1 MRGTACE
8 AEDLGFLYRKSA
20 IFGFIQT
27 HCQMRSVVGSFLV
40 VFVLLVPQ
48 WLLAKQEPA
57 DSLRTLIQAADGKRE
72 GELNMELANL
82 LLAEYPDSCIY
93 YAQKARA
100 IGKRIQNQV
109 LVIRSYS
116 ATGEAYQRQNK
127 LKEAL
132 ASYFTGLE
140 LAEKYHEKSLAGT
153 IYNGIGVCYFLMNDV
168 KKAEQYMKRAA
179 KAKKEGNDFRY
190 YALITINLAS
200 VQIMQQSFD
209 ESVKTLKDAEKTLQ
223 KQHQEQYLAAVYNS
237 LGAAYQSI
245 QPDSCVYYYE
255 RSLKYSTKYKDY
267 LVKMNAY
274 QNLGDYYFARKEYAT
289 AIQYMKLAIST
300 NENRP
305 EDSYKPALY
314 ERISI
319 LYDSIGDFRNAY
331 AYKKLETEARKRIFS
346 VEKQKEIEELE
357 IKYESAKKEKEIQ
370 QHKQE
375 LERKNNQQNILI
387 FFAVSLF
394 LVAGFI
400 TYLVFQRKRIER
412 QFEQEKLRLFE
423 NIFHEIRTPLTLING
438 PIQVLKQQK
447 KYPEELDLMERNSQ
461 KLIHLV
467 NELLDASKLGKGS
480 YQLNYTTG
488 NLQEFIGSVIDQ
500 FTGEAKQKDIRIIRQ
515 LEEHAE
521 NHSFPSNAL
530 EKILSNLIGNA
541 VKYCPAK
548 SEITVLSA
556 IEGNKLLLKVVDN
569 GPGIPRKDQKK
580 VFRRF
585 FRGKHPE
592 ELSGT
597 GIGLSLVKELVE
609 LAGGTITLQ
618 SSQYGTVF
626 QVQISFQ
633 NESGLLSGENGGTGT
648 FSELRSG
655 HEASEKDIPTLLLV
669 EDDADTAAF
678 TRSVLK
684 DEFRIVHA
692 KNGREGLEL
701 IRDNLPDIV
710 LSDVMMPQMDG
721 IELLREIRSDE
732 LTNHLPFVLFS
743 AKASLESRLEGLQ
756 HGADAYISKPF
767 SPEELKL
774 TIRNLFS
781 TMQRNKEAYTASIR
795 SGKSFE
801 ERVKSQHAYVNK
813 VIACIVSNIDDSD
826 YSVNE
831 LSDDLAVSRSQLHRK
846 LVALTGF
853 STTNFIRMVRLE
865 KAKDLLL
872 NGDGNI
878 TEIAYKCGFS
888 SQSYF
893 TRSFTEYFGKSPSQL
908 LEK

>member
-1 MRGTACE
+1 
-8 AEDLGFLYRKSA
+8 
-20 IFGFIQT
+20 
-27 HCQMRSVVGSFLV
+27 MRSVVGCLLV

-57 DSLRTLIQAADGKRE
+57 DSLRMLLESAHGKRE

-93 YAQKARA
+93 YAQRARA
-100 IGKRIQNQV
+100 IGKSTSNHV

-116 ATGEAYQRQNK
+116 ATGEAYQRKNQ
-127 LKEAL
+127 LKKAL
-132 ASYFTGLE
+132 ASYFKGLE
-140 LAEKYHEKSLAGT
+140 LAEKHDEKSLSGT

-168 KKAEQYMKRAA
+168 KKAEQYMKRASE
-179 KAKKEGNDFRY
+179 AKKAANDFRY
-190 YALITINLAS
+190 YVLITINLAS

-209 ESVKTLKDAEKTLQ
+209 ESVKTLKEAEKTLLKQ
-223 KQHQEQYLAAVYNS
+223 KQEQYLATVYNS

-255 RSLKYSTKYKDY
+255 LSLQYSEKYRDY
-267 LVKMNAY
+267 LLKMNAY
-274 QNLGDYYFARKEYAT
+274 QNLGDYYFDRKEYAT
-289 AIQYMKLAIST
+289 AINYMKLAIST
-300 NENRP
+300 NEKRP

-314 ERISI
+314 ERIST

-331 AYKKLETEARKRIFS
+331 KYKKLEAEAHKRIFS

-357 IKYESAKKEKEIQ
+357 IKYESEKKEKEIQ
-370 QHKQE
+370 QNKQE
-375 LERKNNQQNILI
+375 LERRKNQQNILV
-387 FFAVSLF
+387 FCAVSLF

-438 PIQVLKQQK
+438 PIQVMKQQK

-461 KLIHLV
+461 KLIRLV

-480 YQLNYTTG
+480 YQLNYMNG
-488 NLQEFIGSVIDQ
+488 NLNEFIGSVIDQ
-500 FTGEAKQKDIRIIRQ
+500 FTGEANLKDIRIICQ
-515 LEEHAE
+515 LEEQEE
-521 NHSFPSNAL
+521 NHSFPADAL
-530 EKILSNLIGNA
+530 EKILSNLLGNA
-541 VKYCPAK
+541 VKYCPVK
-548 SEITVLSA
+548 SEITVLSKIA
-556 IEGNKLLLKVVDN
+556 GNNLILKVVDN
-569 GPGIPRKDQKK
+569 GPGIPKRDQKK

-585 FRGKHPE
+585 FRGKHAHE
-592 ELSGT
+592 TGGT

-609 LAGGTITLQ
+609 LAGGTIALQ
-618 SSQYGTVF
+618 SSHFGTVF
-626 QVQISFQ
+626 QVQIPVQSENPKQVF
-633 NESGLLSGENGGTGT
+633 NRFGLNDDGTEES
-648 FSELRSG
+648 R
-655 HEASEKDIPTLLLV
+655 ATLLLV

-678 TRSVLK
+678 TISVLK

-701 IRDNLPDIV
+701 IRENLPDIV
-710 LSDVMMPQMDG
+710 LSDVMMPEMDG

-732 LTNHLPFVLFS
+732 LANHLPFVLFS

-781 TMQRNKEAYTASIR
+781 TVQRNKEAYTASIQ
-795 SGKSFE
+795 SEKTFE
-801 ERVKSQHAYVNK
+801 ERLKSRNAYVNK
-813 VIACIVSNIDDSD
+813 VIDCIVRNIDDSD

-831 LSDDLAVSRSQLHRK
+831 LSSDLAVSRSQLHRK
-846 LVALTGF
+846 LAALTGF

-872 NGDGNI
+872 NGDGTI

-893 TRSFTEYFGKSPSQL
+893 TKSFTEHFGKSPSQMMG
-908 LEK
+908 KP